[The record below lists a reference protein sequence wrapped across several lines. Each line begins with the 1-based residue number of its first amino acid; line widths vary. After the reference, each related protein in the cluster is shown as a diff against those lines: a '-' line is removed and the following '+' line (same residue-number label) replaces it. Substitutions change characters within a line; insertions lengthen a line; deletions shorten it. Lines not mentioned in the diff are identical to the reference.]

1 MLLRTQL
8 RLPGQRAC
16 GVPVDVVW
24 DAARGWTAAS
34 LRQRVADFYCLPV
47 EKIEIAKYF
56 PEKSEWL
63 PVSSWVKSGGRPAGR
78 QVHCHLGIKLR
89 IGG

>member
-1 MLLRTQL
+1 M

-16 GVPVDVVW
+16 GAPVDVVW

-34 LRQRVADFYCLPV
+34 LRQRVADFYSLPV
-47 EKIEIAKYF
+47 DNIEVAKYF

-63 PVSSWVKSGGRPAGR
+63 PVSSWVKPWGCRHGGGGQA
-78 QVHCHLGIKLR
+78 HCHLSQ
-89 IGG
+89 IGS